1 MSPKL
6 LQKTSE
12 KKVTRDPIHGYI
24 TITRQV
30 IWDALQTREFQRLHR
45 VHQLGGDF
53 QVYPAAEHSRFV
65 HSLGVYEI
73 VRRITEE
80 NESVSAALSEEEK
93 VIVQLAGLLH
103 DLGHGPFSHSF
114 EKMSGI
120 SHEEM
125 TWQLLLDEESEI
137 GALLRRVDSHLAEQV
152 VSVLNHTHPHQ
163 LLSDLVSSQLDADRM
178 DYLLRDA
185 YFSGTTYGHFDLER
199 VLRTLRT
206 WNGRLAVKASGIHAV
221 EDYILARYQM
231 YHQAYLHPDAC
242 GYEWLVCRFF
252 QRLREVRN
260 EQPVAVM
267 ECFFEQPMT
276 SSTFWLLDESRF
288 FTGLQESLH
297 HPDDQL
303 RFLADAILNRKLPDW
318 AVVEQDQVQEI
329 SEKIARLCSDRHMNS
344 IWLQDL
350 EEIRPCECLPYTEE
364 DSRPVLVLSSDEE
377 LLPLSQ
383 ASAIARALL
392 LTQRENTRRVFFP
405 KSLRMEVRQLLQQE
419 KARQSEKQ
427 TV

>member
-6 LQKTSE
+6 LQKTAE
-12 KKVTRDPIHGYI
+12 KKVLRDPIHGYI

-30 IWDALQTREFQRLHR
+30 IWDVLQTREFQRLHR

-80 NESVSAALSEEEK
+80 NESVSSALSQEET
-93 VIVQLAGLLH
+93 VLVQLAGLVH

-125 TWQLLLDEESEI
+125 TWQLLQDPQSEI
-137 GALLRRVDSHLAEQV
+137 GALLQRTDPDLASTIVAILSHR
-152 VSVLNHTHPHQ
+152 HPKK

-185 YFSGTTYGHFDLER
+185 YFSGTTYGSFDLER
-199 VLRTLRT
+199 ILRTLRC
-206 WNGRLAVKASGIHAV
+206 WKSRLAVKKSGIHAV

-231 YHQAYLHPDAC
+231 YHQVYLHPDAC
-242 GYEWLVCRFF
+242 GYEWLICRYFE
-252 QRLREVRN
+252 RLRQVR
-260 EQPVAVM
+260 QTKPVMSM
-267 ECFFEQPMT
+267 EAFFTNPMN
-276 SSTFWLLDESRF
+276 SETFWLLDESRF
-288 FTGLQESLH
+288 FYGLQESLQH
-297 HPDDQL
+297 SDAQL
-303 RFLADAILNRKLPDW
+303 RELAQAILNRKLPDW
-318 AVVEQDQVQEI
+318 AVVPKQKMEEIQE
-329 SEKIARLCSDRHMNS
+329 KLQRLYSDHHMNG
-344 IWLQDL
+344 IWSGST
-350 EEIRPCECLPYTEE
+350 EEVRPIQCLPYSEE
-364 DSRPVLVLSSDEE
+364 GSEPVLVLKDDEE

-383 ASAIARALL
+383 CSAIASALLKTEPEDTTRIFFPKELRQEVRALL
-392 LTQRENTRRVFFP
+392 Q
-405 KSLRMEVRQLLQQE
+405 KI
-419 KARQSEKQ
+419 
-427 TV
+427 

>member
-6 LQKTSE
+6 LQRTSE

-65 HSLGVYEI
+65 HCLGVYEI

-80 NESVSAALSEEEK
+80 NESVSAVLSEEEK

-125 TWQLLLDEESEI
+125 TWQLLQDENSEI
-137 GALLRRVDSHLAEQV
+137 GALLKSTDPHLAGTV

-185 YFSGTTYGHFDLER
+185 YFSGTTYGSFDLER

-231 YHQAYLHPDAC
+231 YHQVYLHPDAC
-242 GYEWLVCRFF
+242 GYEWLVCRYFE
-252 QRLREVRN
+252 RLREIRSR
-260 EQPVAVM
+260 QPVALM
-267 ECFFEQPMT
+267 ECFFESPM
-276 SSTFWLLDESRF
+276 SSETFWKLDESRF
-288 FTGLQESLH
+288 FCALQESLS
-297 HPDDQL
+297 HPDPEL
-303 RFLADAILNRKLPDW
+303 RSLAESILNRKLPDW
-318 AVVEQDQVQEI
+318 IVVEK
-329 SEKIARLCSDRHMNS
+329 EKVVEMQKSILKLCSEHHMNGV
-344 IWLQDL
+344 WTREL
-350 EEIRPCECLPYTEE
+350 EEIQPYECLPYTEE
-364 DSRPVLVLSSDEE
+364 GSQPVLVLTRDER
-377 LLPLSQ
+377 LIPLSE
-383 ASAIARALL
+383 ASPIARALL
-392 LTQRENTRRVFFP
+392 ITKSENTKRLFFP
-405 KSLRMEVRQLLQQE
+405 KSLRQEAAALLE
-419 KARQSEKQ
+419 FIRSE
-427 TV
+427 

>member
-114 EKMSGI
+114 EKMSSI

-125 TWQLLLDEESEI
+125 TWQLLQDENSEI
-137 GALLRRVDSHLAEQV
+137 GALLKRTDPHLADEV
-152 VSVLNHTHPHQ
+152 VSVLNHTHPHR

-185 YFSGTTYGHFDLER
+185 YFSGTTYGSFDLER

-231 YHQAYLHPDAC
+231 YHQVYLHPDAC
-242 GYEWLVCRFF
+242 GYEWLVCRYFE
-252 QRLREVRN
+252 RLREVRSK
-260 EQPVAVM
+260 QPLALM
-267 ECFFEQPMT
+267 ECFFESPM
-276 SSTFWLLDESRF
+276 SSQTFWMLDESRF
-288 FTGLQESLH
+288 FCGLQESLQ
-297 HPDDQL
+297 HPDPEL
-303 RFLADAILNRKLPDW
+303 CFLADAILNRKLPDW
-318 AVVEQDQVQEI
+318 IVVEEDQA
-329 SEKIARLCSDRHMNS
+329 EKIQQQVHKLCSDRHMNS
-344 IWLQDL
+344 IWTGEL
-350 EEIRPCECLPYTEE
+350 EEVRPYECLPYSEA
-364 DSRPVLVLSSDEE
+364 DSQPVLVLTSEE
-377 LLPLSQ
+377 MLKPLSEV
-383 ASAIARALL
+383 SAIARAML
-392 LTQRENTRRVFFP
+392 LTKSENTRRIFFP
-405 KSLRMEVRQLLQQE
+405 KALREEVAEFL
-419 KARQSEKQ
+419 KKQ
-427 TV
+427 DGTDC